1 METTDLT
8 LQVLL
13 EIRDEARATNAR
25 LDQTNARLER
35 TEVHLTARLDKHE
48 RILLRVAEELGN
60 IHGKLER
67 MDDVLE
73 RMDGALERID
83 GTLER
88 IDGRVVRLE
97 GGQELT
103 NERLE
108 RPEIGQQLTNDRLRT
123 LVGLTGAVIDRQSQ
137 DGAAIEDLRRRV
149 GLLECKLG

>member
-8 LQVLL
+8 LKVLL

-25 LDQTNARLER
+25 LDVN
-35 TEVHLTARLDKHE
+35 TARLDNHE
-48 RILLRVAEELGN
+48 RILLRVADELGH
-60 IHGKLER
+60 IH
-67 MDDVLE
+67 
-73 RMDGALERID
+73 

-97 GGQELT
+97 AGQELT

-108 RPEIGQQLTNDRLRT
+108 RLELGQERTNERLERLEVGQQLTNDRLRT
-123 LVGLTGAVIDRQSQ
+123 LVGLTGAVTDRQSE

-149 GLLECKLG
+149 GLLERKLG